1 MGITDRGNALSQVI
15 VSDENIAPIPR
26 LFHGEDIPIL
36 SRGGPLIPRH
46 QFISWNVHAGSLV
59 HNVVHLT
66 RFLPSSQNSRYGR
79 MLELAVIANSPC
91 TCPPERMSIEGVTGS
106 ARSA

>member
-1 MGITDRGNALSQVI
+1 MGIADRGNALSQVI

-59 HNVVHLT
+59 TQRGSFDSVSTEFSEQQIRQDARACCN
-66 RFLPSSQNSRYGR
+66 SQ
-79 MLELAVIANSPC
+79 
-91 TCPPERMSIEGVTGS
+91 
-106 ARSA
+106 